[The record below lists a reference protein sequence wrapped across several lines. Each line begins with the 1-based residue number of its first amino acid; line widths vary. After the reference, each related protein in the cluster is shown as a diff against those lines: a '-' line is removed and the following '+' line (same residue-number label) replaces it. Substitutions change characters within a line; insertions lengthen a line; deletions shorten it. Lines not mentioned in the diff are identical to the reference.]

1 MILKSFLVEK
11 NIKLLDQYF
20 TNLIY
25 GENIGMKDDIKNQ
38 VKSHLKDYEQIN
50 FNQDEI
56 IKNKKIL
63 DEQIN
68 NTSLFSKK
76 KIIFINEVSDKSKDI
91 ISTVIEKP
99 ITDLKL
105 FLFSQS
111 LETRS
116 VLRKIFEKEKKLGI
130 IPCYQDNER
139 TLNDYVRKN
148 LHEYS
153 GLSQQI
159 INFLIKNSGLDRKTL
174 SHEIDKIKS
183 LFLDKK
189 IQIDKLP
196 ELLNNNNN
204 LDFNH
209 VRDYCLGAEKENLNK
224 SLGNMIFLNE
234 NAYFYLSI
242 LSNRIEKLI
251 NVYHEFEKE
260 KNLEM
265 AINKVKPPIF
275 WKEKPSFQKQFEKWN
290 GKKLQEAKKIL
301 FNTELQIKKNVNSN
315 NSLLIKSL
323 IINLY
328 LKAASTS

>member
-20 TNLIY
+20 ATLVY

-38 VKSHLKDYEQIN
+38 IKSHLKGYEHIN

-56 IKNKKIL
+56 IKNEKIL
-63 DEQIN
+63 DEHIY

-76 KIIFINEVSDKSKDI
+76 KIIFINEISDKFKDI

-99 ITDLKL
+99 NTDLKL
-105 FLFSQS
+105 FLFAQN
-111 LETRS
+111 LEKKS
-116 VLRKIFEKEKKLGI
+116 VLRKMFEKEKDLGVI
-130 IPCYQDNER
+130 ACYQDNER
-139 TLNDYVRKN
+139 TLDDYVRKN
-148 LHEYS
+148 LQGYN
-153 GLSQQI
+153 GVSQQI

-174 SHEIDKIKS
+174 LHEIDKIKL

-189 IQIDKLP
+189 IQVDKLP

-204 LDFNH
+204 LEFNH
-209 VRDYCLGAEKENLNK
+209 IRDYCLGAERENLNK
-224 SLGNMIFLNE
+224 SLGSMIFQNE
-234 NAYFYLSI
+234 NSFFYLSV

-251 NVYHEFEKE
+251 NVYNEFEKE
-260 KNLEM
+260 KNLEI
-265 AINKVKPPIF
+265 AIDKVKPPIF
-275 WKEKPSFQKQFEKWN
+275 WKEKPSFHKQFKRWN
-290 GKKLQEAKKIL
+290 SQKLQEAKKIL

-315 NSLLIKSL
+315 NSLLINSL

-328 LKAASTS
+328 QKAASTS

>member
-20 TNLIY
+20 ANLVY

-38 VKSHLKDYEQIN
+38 IKSYLKDYEQIN
-50 FNQDEI
+50 LNQDEI
-56 IKNKKIL
+56 IKNEKIL
-63 DEQIN
+63 NEHIY

-76 KIIFINEVSDKSKDI
+76 KIIFINEISDKFKDI
-91 ISTVIEKP
+91 ICTVIENPK
-99 ITDLKL
+99 IDLKL
-105 FLFSQS
+105 FLFAQN
-111 LETRS
+111 LEKKS
-116 VLRKIFEKEKKLGI
+116 VLRKMFEKEKSLGVVA
-130 IPCYQDNER
+130 CYQDNER
-139 TLNDYVRKN
+139 SLDDYVRKN
-148 LHEYS
+148 LQGYN

-174 SHEIDKIKS
+174 LHEIEKIKL

-204 LDFNH
+204 LEFNH
-209 VRDYCLGAEKENLNK
+209 IRDYCLGAERENLNK
-224 SLGNMIFLNE
+224 SLGSMIFQNE
-234 NAYFYLSI
+234 NSFFYLSV

-251 NVYHEFEKE
+251 NVYNEFEKE
-260 KNLEM
+260 KNLEI
-265 AINKVKPPIF
+265 AIDKVKPPIF
-275 WKEKPSFQKQFEKWN
+275 WKEKPSFHKQFKRWN
-290 GKKLQEAKKIL
+290 SEKLQEAKKIL
-301 FNTELQIKKNVNSN
+301 FKTELQIKKNVNSN

-328 LKAASTS
+328 QKAASTS

>member
-11 NIKLLDQYF
+11 NIKLLDQYSAS
-20 TNLIY
+20 LIY

-38 VKSHLKDYEQIN
+38 IKSHLKDYEQIN

-56 IKNKKIL
+56 VKNDKIL
-63 DEQIN
+63 NEHIN

-76 KIIFINEVSDKSKDI
+76 KIIFINEISDKLKDI
-91 ISTVIEKP
+91 ISTVIENP
-99 ITDLKL
+99 NIDLKL
-105 FLFSQS
+105 FLFAQS

-116 VLRKIFEKEKKLGI
+116 ILRKMFEKEKGLGI
-130 IPCYQDNER
+130 IACYQDNER

-148 LHEYS
+148 LQKYN

-209 VRDYCLGAEKENLNK
+209 IRDYCLGAEKENLNE
-224 SLGNMIFLNE
+224 SLGSMIFQNE
-234 NAYFYLSI
+234 NAYFYLSV
-242 LSNRIEKLI
+242 LNNRVEKLI
-251 NVYHEFEKE
+251 SVYQEFEKE
-260 KNLEM
+260 KNLEI
-265 AINKVKPPIF
+265 AIDKVKPPIF
-275 WKEKPSFQKQFEKWN
+275 WKEKPSFQKQFKRWN
-290 GKKLQEAKKIL
+290 SKKLQEAKKIL
-301 FNTELQIKKNVNSN
+301 FSTELQIKKNVNSN

-328 LKAASTS
+328 QKAASTS

>member
-20 TNLIY
+20 ANLIY

-63 DEQIN
+63 DEHIN

-204 LDFNH
+204 LDFND
-209 VRDYCLGAEKENLNK
+209 VRDSCFSGEKEKLNIN
-224 SLGNMIFLNE
+224 LGNVSLQNE
-234 NAYFYLSI
+234 SSYLYLSVLI
-242 LSNRIEKLI
+242 NRIEKLI
-251 NVYHEFEKE
+251 NLSNELKKD
-260 KNLEM
+260 KNLEN
-265 AINKVKPPIF
+265 AINRVRPPIF
-275 WKEKPSFQKQFEKWN
+275 WKEKPIFLKQIKIWNEEK
-290 GKKLQEAKKIL
+290 LEDAKKMI
-301 FNTELQIKKNVNSN
+301 FETEFKVKKNSISN
-315 NSLLIKSL
+315 NSILIK
-323 IINLY
+323 NLVVDLY
-328 LKAASTS
+328 KKAVSIS

>member
-20 TNLIY
+20 ANLVY

-38 VKSHLKDYEQIN
+38 IKSHLKDYEQIN
-50 FNQDEI
+50 LNQDEI
-56 IKNKKIL
+56 IKNEKIL
-63 DEQIN
+63 NEHIY

-76 KIIFINEVSDKSKDI
+76 KIIFINEISDKFKDI
-91 ISTVIEKP
+91 ICTVIEKSK
-99 ITDLKL
+99 TDLKL
-105 FLFSQS
+105 FLFAQN
-111 LETRS
+111 LEKKS
-116 VLRKIFEKEKKLGI
+116 VLRKMFEKEKSLGVVA
-130 IPCYQDNER
+130 CYQDNER
-139 TLNDYVRKN
+139 SLDDYVRKN
-148 LHEYS
+148 LQGYN

-174 SHEIDKIKS
+174 LHEIEKIKL

-204 LDFNH
+204 LEFNH
-209 VRDYCLGAEKENLNK
+209 IRDYCLGAERENLNK
-224 SLGNMIFLNE
+224 SLGSMIFQNE
-234 NAYFYLSI
+234 NSFFYLSV

-251 NVYHEFEKE
+251 NVYNEFEKE
-260 KNLEM
+260 KNLEI
-265 AINKVKPPIF
+265 AIDKVKPPIF
-275 WKEKPSFQKQFEKWN
+275 WKEKPSFHKQFKRWN
-290 GKKLQEAKKIL
+290 IQKLQEAKKIL

-315 NSLLIKSL
+315 NSLLIKNL

-328 LKAASTS
+328 QKAASTS